1 MDWLRHIPLL
11 SNLLLV
17 ESNGMSFLDA
27 IPLLY
32 NGILACTL
40 AALISSF
47 LGVFIVLKRIVFVS
61 AALSQVSALGI
72 ALSILVGSFLG
83 VRLSDSEQAG
93 FISIPAMVSFLFAVA
108 GALLLAIQV
117 GERKITRESIVGI
130 SYVLPAGLVLL
141 ILDKVAVETHEIDNI
156 LFGNAVFVSN
166 KQLLLLVLAAVLI
179 LIIHG
184 LLHKEFLFSSFD
196 PDSASA
202 MGLRAVTFNQ
212 LLYFTFA
219 LAISISI
226 SAIGALPVFSF
237 MVIPATGALLLSDHI
252 KRVFWL
258 ATFFGIFSALAGFYL
273 SFVYS
278 LPTGSAMLAT
288 SAVFLL
294 PGLFRRFFIK

>member
-11 SNLLLV
+11 SRILLV

-27 IPLLY
+27 MPLLY
-32 NGILACTL
+32 SGILACTL
-40 AALISSF
+40 AALVSSF

-72 ALSILVGSFLG
+72 A
-83 VRLSDSEQAG
+83 
-93 FISIPAMVSFLFAVA
+93 ISIVMGLFFGVHFTEGEQSGFLSVPALVSFLFAVVA
-108 GALLLAIQV
+108 ALLLAIQV

-156 LFGNAVFVSN
+156 LFGNAVFVSD
-166 KQLLLLVLAAVLI
+166 KQLFLLAGASLLI
-179 LIIHG
+179 FAIHA

-196 PDSASA
+196 AESARA
-202 MGLRAVTFNQ
+202 MGIKAVAFNQ

-237 MVIPATGALLLSDHI
+237 MVIPATSALLVSDHI
-252 KRVFWL
+252 KRVFVL
-258 ATFFGIFSALAGFYL
+258 ATIFGLLSALFGFYF

-278 LPTGSAMLAT
+278 LPTGSAMLT
-288 SAVFLL
+288 VSSFFLL
-294 PGLFRRFFIK
+294 PGLLRRYFIK

>member
-1 MDWLRHIPLL
+1 MDWLRHIPIL

-32 NGILACTL
+32 NGILACTI

-61 AALSQVSALGI
+61 AALSQVSAFGI
-72 ALSILVGSFLG
+72 AISILIG
-83 VRLSDSEQAG
+83 VFFRIHFGEGEPTG
-93 FISIPAMVSFLFAVA
+93 FISVPALVSFLFAAVA
-108 GALLLAIQV
+108 ALLLAIQV

-141 ILDKVAVETHEIDNI
+141 ILDKIAVETHEIDNI

-166 KQLLLLVLAAVLI
+166 KQLLLLALAALMI
-179 LIIHG
+179 LAIHA

-196 PDSASA
+196 PDSARA
-202 MGLRAVTFNQ
+202 MGIKAVAFNQ

-237 MVIPATGALLLSDHI
+237 MVIPATAALLLSDHI
-252 KRVFWL
+252 RRVFWL
-258 ATFFGIFSALAGFYL
+258 ATLFGVFSALFGFYF

-278 LPTGSAMLAT
+278 LPTGSAMLAF
-288 SAVFLL
+288 SAIFLL
-294 PGLFRRFFIK
+294 PGLIKRFLNR

>member
-1 MDWLRHIPLL
+1 MEWLRHIPLI
-11 SNLLLV
+11 SRILLV

-27 IPLLY
+27 MPLLY
-32 NGILACTL
+32 SGILACTL
-40 AALISSF
+40 AALVSSF

-72 ALSILVGSFLG
+72 AISILIGIFFG
-83 VRLSDSEQAG
+83 VHFGEGEPSG
-93 FISIPAMVSFLFAVA
+93 FISVPALVSFLFAA
-108 GALLLAIQV
+108 IAALLLAIQV
-117 GERKITRESIVGI
+117 GERRITRESIVGI

-156 LFGNAVFVSN
+156 LFGNAVFVSD
-166 KQLLLLVLAAVLI
+166 KQLVLLALASFFI
-179 LIIHG
+179 LAIHA

-196 PDSASA
+196 PDSARA
-202 MGLRAVTFNQ
+202 MGIKAISFNQ

-237 MVIPATGALLLSDHI
+237 MVIPATSALLLSDHI

-258 ATFFGIFSALAGFYL
+258 ATLFGLFSALFGFYF
-273 SFVYS
+273 SFIFS
-278 LPTGSAMLAT
+278 LPTGSAMLT
-288 SAVFLL
+288 VSSFFLL
-294 PGLFRRFFIK
+294 PGLLKRYLFR